1 MDMKKILLAA
11 VMALFVMPSFA
22 REEEPI
28 ASTSD
33 GKLTF
38 DMVSHIGYGYHFVQ
52 SSAFKPGWC
61 GDFFLNILKVGFY
74 PSDVVGLEVSVDAD
88 FKNFNSKDVR
98 FFGDADHKAQVSPFS
113 AVADGAAFS
122 KARGGLN
129 VFSLN
134 APVQVKLNIGRVRLG
149 LGAEATYNIAGDT
162 YYHYRQDNKRT
173 EITENKVALNPF
185 SYGFIASLGIND
197 GCFFFK
203 YYPKSS
209 RILPEGSVDL
219 SFMTLGIAFGF

>member
-88 FKNFNSKDVR
+88 
-98 FFGDADHKAQVSPFS
+98 HKVQGGPFS
-113 AVADGAAFS
+113 DVAGGAALS
-122 KARGGLN
+122 KVRGGLN

-134 APVQVKLNIGRVRLG
+134 APVQIKLNMGRFRLG
-149 LGAEATYNIAGDT
+149 LGAEAAYNIAGDT

-203 YYPKSS
+203 YYPKGS